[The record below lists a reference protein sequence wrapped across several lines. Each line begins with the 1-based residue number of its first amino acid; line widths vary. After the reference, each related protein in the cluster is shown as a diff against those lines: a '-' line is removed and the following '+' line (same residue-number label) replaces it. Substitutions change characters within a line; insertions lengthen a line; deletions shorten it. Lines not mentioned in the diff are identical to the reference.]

1 MSKDTLEKI
10 IDETINMSYKK
21 KDKLSVRN
29 RYKLMNDGFNKI
41 MKHIDE
47 NYQKEAISY
56 YKKRS
61 LKDKKL
67 NEIQSEALIE
77 IKNCLK
83 QSLCNKNI
91 EYDII
96 PASSFTAKTNLIGES
111 DLDFLILV
119 KKINDDK
126 AICFGNALGNCK
138 YILSEIRNKKDY
150 KKKHWVFQKYIN
162 NVEIEGKVRDKDG
175 FKEMLKMHNY
185 TDKMM
190 SSKDKILTTYTKF
203 LLKESKKYYP
213 RFKMIYYCSA
223 GYHGKSNELLYPL
236 L

>member
-1 MSKDTLEKI
+1 
-10 IDETINMSYKK
+10 
-21 KDKLSVRN
+21 
-29 RYKLMNDGFNKI
+29 MNDGFNKI

-96 PASSFTAKTNLIGES
+96 SASSFTAKTNLIGES

-119 KKINDDK
+119 KKINEDK
-126 AICFGNALGNCK
+126 AICFGNALGNYK

-150 KKKHWVFQKYIN
+150 KKNIGY
-162 NVEIEGKVRDKDG
+162 
-175 FKEMLKMHNY
+175 FKNILIMLK
-185 TDKMM
+185 
-190 SSKDKILTTYTKF
+190 
-203 LLKESKKYYP
+203 
-213 RFKMIYYCSA
+213 
-223 GYHGKSNELLYPL
+223 
-236 L
+236 